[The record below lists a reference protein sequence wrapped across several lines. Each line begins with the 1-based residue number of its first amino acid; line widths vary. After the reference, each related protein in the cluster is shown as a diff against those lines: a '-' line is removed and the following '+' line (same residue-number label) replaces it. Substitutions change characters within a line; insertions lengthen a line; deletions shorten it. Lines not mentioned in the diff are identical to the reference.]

1 MLEHK
6 NTIQHAFLLA
16 STSQEHDAIKP
27 KKPQRSRSQ
36 RLLSN
41 QDAQQKGLKA
51 EQHAQQLL
59 ESAGFQCIGKRLSS
73 RFGEIDL
80 AMAKGR
86 LLIWVE
92 VRYRQNSQFGGA
104 AASINNQKWQRIILT
119 ARYWLKSLTQQHF
132 NGKTPFC
139 RFDVVIQSP
148 KGLDWLQDVRQLT

>member
-1 MLEHK
+1 MFEHK

-16 STSQEHDAIKP
+16 STSQEHAAIKP
-27 KKPQRSRSQ
+27 KKSQRSRAQ
-36 RLLSN
+36 RLLRN
-41 QDAQQKGLKA
+41 QSAQQKGLKA

-92 VRYRQNSQFGGA
+92 VRYRQNSHFGGA

-132 NGKTPFC
+132 NGNTPFC
-139 RFDVVIQSP
+139 RFDVVTQSP
-148 KGLDWLQDVRQLT
+148 ERLDWLKDVRQLT